1 MYLVPTQ
8 TSMVK
13 FFAKIVNDSVKA
25 VNYFRKK
32 NFILDAWLGSKY
44 TFPSVLRS
52 QVFQSGQLFGL
63 ILRESGNSTLAWFF
77 H

>member
-1 MYLVPTQ
+1 MTINLIKLSKVYLVPTQ

-32 NFILDAWLGSKY
+32 NFILDA
-44 TFPSVLRS
+44 
-52 QVFQSGQLFGL
+52 
-63 ILRESGNSTLAWFF
+63 
-77 H
+77 